1 MSNIIYKSLYKKAKY
16 DVNRGKNPVNK
27 KLQWVKFCVVL
38 AIYLLFLVWVESW
51 LGLIV
56 VPFIYDVYISK
67 KIRWQWWKDSEG
79 PVRFLMSWVDALV
92 FALVFVAAVAAAAAV
107 SSS

>member
-16 DVNRGKNPVNK
+16 DVNRGKKPVNK

-67 KIRWQWWKDSEG
+67 KM
-79 PVRFLMSWVDALV
+79 LNL
-92 FALVFVAAVAAAAAV
+92 
-107 SSS
+107 